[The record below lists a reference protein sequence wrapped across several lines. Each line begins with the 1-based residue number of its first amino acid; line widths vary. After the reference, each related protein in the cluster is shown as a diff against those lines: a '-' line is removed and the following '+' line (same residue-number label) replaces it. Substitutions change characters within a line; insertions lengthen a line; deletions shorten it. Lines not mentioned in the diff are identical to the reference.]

1 MLSASYADGKLTVSV
16 TQAEDGDE
24 RVPGYHVAV
33 KDADGVIHRQFGFC
47 SGYYLADMPP
57 VAEYT
62 VDFEA
67 PAGEYTVVCRA
78 YSFFDK
84 VSDAICTTVVV

>member
-1 MLSASYADGKLTVSV
+1 MTVSV
-16 TQAEDGDE
+16 TQAYDGDE
-24 RVPGYHVAV
+24 RVPGYHFAV
-33 KDADGVIHRQFGFC
+33 KDKDGVIWRQFGIC
-47 SGYYLADMPP
+47 SGYYLCDMPP

-84 VSDAICTTVVV
+84 VSDALTATFCV